1 MLNLLSTPCLAL
13 FGLPTLDLLV
23 IAAYFGVIMLIGYW
37 SAKRIK
43 NQEDFFLGGRQF
55 GKVIQTFAAFGQG
68 TSADNAVGVSRTVF
82 VDGIAGIWSSLLSIF
97 STPLYWL
104 TSPWYRRLRLMTLAE
119 FFEERY
125 ESKKMGMLYAVMGT
139 VGLMAIVSIGIS
151 AMSKTVIAL
160 TPKPYEELTITEQVE
175 QGYAQEMMVLEQ
187 ADFSALSVAQ
197 LDRLEE
203 LRKMSPRHHFSYL
216 NETTLV
222 FSVCLIIVLYGS
234 LGGLAA
240 AFWTDMIQG
249 VFIII
254 LSIILLPF
262 AMFRVVKEYGDG
274 SLSSTFDVLHQRLPQ
289 SAFEIFGSPSA
300 IDFTWYFIIAASV
313 LSMAN
318 TAVQPNQLV
327 AIGSAKDE
335 LTARVGFV
343 VGTFIKRIVTILWGL
358 VALFAIVLYAQEI
371 QNPDLVWGHMT
382 LDLLGSLGWGL
393 VGLMIACL
401 MSALMST
408 ADCHMIT
415 ASGLFTTSFYQ
426 KLCPNKSET
435 HYVLVGRVFSVVFIF
450 LTAMFATAFE
460 DILSLIKFTWGFF
473 AVFAASFWLGLLWRR
488 TTRRAAWTS
497 IVVTA
502 MLFIATPSLLPTL
515 FPSMRTTDTLMAL
528 SESRTTEREYVASLA
543 DADGEGLDGQQL
555 EVGERFTK
563 TFHIPGKSVY
573 WGGGITYD
581 ELGNPAGAG
590 EFHADLWVLHQLGYN
605 PEHHPYALNE
615 TLRFLLRV
623 IIPFGLVLVVSRLSP
638 MRESEQVRRFFV
650 KMRLPTHVDPQQDL
664 RQLEQARAADNFGA
678 ENMMFQNSHWEFG
691 KFRGTS
697 AVGFLISCGAVV
709 ILLGFL
715 YWLMN

>member
-1 MLNLLSTPCLAL
+1 MLSPGLAL

-23 IAAYFGVIMLIGYW
+23 IAAYFGAIMLIGYI

-125 ESKKMGMLYAVMGT
+125 ESRKMGMLYAVLGT

-160 TPKPYEELTITEQVE
+160 TPKPYEELTVVEQTEQ
-175 QGYAQEMMVLEQ
+175 GFAQEMIVLAQ
-187 ADFSALSVAQ
+187 ADFRSLSGVEV
-197 LDRLEE
+197 DRLEE
-203 LRKMSPRHHFSYL
+203 LRKMRPRHHFSYL
-216 NETTLV
+216 NETTLI
-222 FSVCLIIVLYGS
+222 FCVCLIIVIYGS
-234 LGGLAA
+234 MGGLAA
-240 AFWTDMIQG
+240 AFWTDLIQG

-254 LSIILLPF
+254 LSVILLPF
-262 AMFRVVKEYGDG
+262 AMYRVVNQYGDG
-274 SLSSTFDVLHQRLPQ
+274 SWGSSFDVLHQRLPQ
-289 SAFEIFGSPSA
+289 SAFEVFGSPSA
-300 IDFTWYFIIAASV
+300 IDFTWYFIIAASL

-358 VALFAIVLYAQEI
+358 VALFAIVLYSQEI

-382 LDLLGSLGWGL
+382 LDLLGSLGMGL

-426 KLCPNKSET
+426 KLVSGKSES
-435 HYVLVGRVFSVVFIF
+435 HYVLVGRIFSVVFIF
-450 LTAMFATAFE
+450 LTALFATAFE
-460 DILSLIKFTWGFF
+460 DILSLIKFVWGFF

-497 IVVTA
+497 ILVTTV
-502 MLFIATPSLLPTL
+502 LFIITPSLLPTL
-515 FPSMRTTDTLMAL
+515 FPDLRSSEAL
-528 SESRTTEREYVASLA
+528 LVRSETRTTEREYMASLA
-543 DADGEGLDGQQL
+543 DVEAMNADGGDFREGGL
-555 EVGERFTK
+555 FTK
-563 TFHIPGKSVY
+563 TFHIPGKPIY
-573 WGGGITYD
+573 WGGGISYD
-581 ELGNPAGAG
+581 ASGDPVGAGA
-590 EFHADLWVLHQLGYN
+590 FHADLWLLQRLGMKLEAN
-605 PEHHPYALNE
+605 TYALNE
-615 TLRFLLRV
+615 TYRFLLRV
-623 IIPFGLVLVVSRLSP
+623 IIPFGLVFLVSLLTP
-638 MRESEQVRRFFV
+638 HRESEQVRRFFV
-650 KMRLPTHVDPQQDL
+650 KMRLPTNPDHAQDIIQLQQAQQVPD
-664 RQLEQARAADNFGA
+664 FGA
-678 ENMMFQNSHWEFG
+678 ENMMFRNSLWEFG
-691 KFRGTS
+691 KFRGIS

-709 ILLGFL
+709 LLLGFL